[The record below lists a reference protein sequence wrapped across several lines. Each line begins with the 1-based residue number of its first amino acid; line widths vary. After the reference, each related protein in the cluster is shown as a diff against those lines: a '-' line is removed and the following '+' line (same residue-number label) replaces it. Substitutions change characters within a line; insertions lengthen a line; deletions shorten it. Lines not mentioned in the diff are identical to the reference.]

1 MTEGRNPI
9 SEQDRARIA
18 AAIHA
23 AEQKTAGDIV
33 CVLMRSSSSYSYA
46 PLLWASFIALL
57 SPWAL
62 IAATQISVVRI
73 LALQVVIFVVAGLL
87 LMWTPLRM
95 ALVPRAVKR
104 TRAHRA
110 GMEQFFARGIT
121 QTKNRMGVMIF
132 VSLAEHYAHVVADD
146 GIAARVDHAV
156 WRETVDALTSQ
167 IAQGRIADGFVAAIG
182 RCGAVMAEIAPADG
196 ASHVLPDRIYVL

>member
-1 MTEGRNPI
+1 MIKEQSPI
-9 SEQDRARIA
+9 TDQDRARIA
-18 AAIHA
+18 TAIHA

-46 PLLWASFIALL
+46 PLLWASFVALL
-57 SPWAL
+57 SPWL
-62 IAATQISVVRI
+62 LVFATQLSVVRI
-73 LALQVVIFVVAGLL
+73 LAVQVVVFVAVGLV
-87 LMWTPLRM
+87 LMWAPLRM

-110 GMEQFFARGIT
+110 GMEQFFARGIA

-156 WRETVDALTSQ
+156 WRETVDALTAQ
-167 IAQGRIADGFVAAIG
+167 IAQGRIADGFVAAID
-182 RCGAVMAEIAPADG
+182 RCGVVMAQIAPADG
-196 ASHVLPDRIYVL
+196 AAHELPDRIYVL

>member
-1 MTEGRNPI
+1 MIKDQTPI
-9 SEQDRARIA
+9 TDQDRARIA

-182 RCGAVMAEIAPADG
+182 RCGAVIAETAPADG